1 LYLKEVFM
9 FVRFLHR
16 LHETDTGA
24 QGGSGASAPAPTP
37 TTAPQG
43 GDVLAGLQRLIEK
56 QGGEAGRVAELLYR
70 ENHELREKNRTLAA
84 QAPGQGAV
92 VLQGEQAAQW
102 TAYTALGAPDALT
115 AALRE
120 RETATGEL
128 ATLRRSEVL
137 RQVQDASG
145 YKASVLGQLPGVAD
159 LTFSVRE
166 ISADGKTITAAFV
179 KDKAGQ
185 EHALSDYAAQ
195 HWADFLPAL
204 IASQGGTSSQGA
216 GFVRQATSGSAPSN
230 PVDAFIEKSNAR
242 RAAAPNP
249 LTRK

>member
-1 LYLKEVFM
+1 
-9 FVRFLHR
+9 
-16 LHETDTGA
+16 
-24 QGGSGASAPAPTP
+24 
-37 TTAPQG
+37 
-43 GDVLAGLQRLIEK
+43 VLAGLQRLIEK

-102 TAYTALGAPDALT
+102 TAYTALGKAEELKAAIEARGAAEGRL
-115 AALRE
+115 AALE
-120 RETATGEL
+120 REAT
-128 ATLRRSEVL
+128 L

-145 YKASVLGQLPGVAD
+145 YRASVLSQLRGVED

-166 ISADGKTITAAFV
+166 ISADGKKLTAAFV

-204 IASQGGTSSQGA
+204 IASQGGTPSQGA

-249 LTRK
+249 LTRKG